1 MEGVENFD
9 FMRKRFR
16 LSYFETLDEA
26 FIHITNLKEKMIY
39 NGEVVVAYEYLCCG
53 SRYFVVISYQKF
65 LSFYLKLNPI
75 KDLGMKY

>member
-26 FIHITNLKEKMIY
+26 FIHITNLKEKMICS
-39 NGEVVVAYEYLCCG
+39 GEVVVAYE
-53 SRYFVVISYQKF
+53 F
-65 LSFYLKLNPI
+65 
-75 KDLGMKY
+75 